1 MVAINVVGP
10 DAILDVGCPGCHH
23 VTRIVRAID
32 SLGEEPLTFF
42 VICSECQRPI
52 RESTLRAVLRTKV
65 IDQRS
70 NTMQA
75 LRHPR

>member
-10 DAILDVGCPGCHH
+10 DAIMDVGCPGCHH

-32 SLGEEPLTFF
+32 TLGDEPLTFF

-52 RESTLRAVLRTKV
+52 RESILRGVPRTTVL
-65 IDQRS
+65 DQPS
-70 NTMQA
+70 NRMQA